1 MANQFSINMDDKPHL
16 TALKNKDVKAFKE
29 VVGTFVGLMEMA
41 AEKGWSDLPKVIHS
55 SLSFNDLVTGVLN
68 AVMTTEKINPE
79 AYTALESDLHPLAL
93 MSDQRKD
100 LITGEPEVYDW
111 KRHFSVDSNEVSRET
126 LEEIIRKMLYLV
138 RWFDI
143 DSVSKAL
150 IANQFP
156 VVDGKDIMKLPFQP
170 ALKYQQ
176 QHLGDLHVG
185 KFLHTIGALNCG
197 EIDKEKFH
205 CPACLVG
212 DLEEFHNHKVCPRCN
227 AGFTLSEELSF

>member
-1 MANQFSINMDDKPHL
+1 MANEFKINMDDKPHL

-41 AEKGWSDLPKVIHS
+41 AEKGWHNLPGAIHS
-55 SLSFNDLVTGVLN
+55 SLSFNDLVTAVLN
-68 AVMTTEKINPE
+68 AVMTTEEIHPE
-79 AYTALESDLHPLAL
+79 AYTALEADLHPLAL
-93 MSDQRKD
+93 VSDKRKD
-100 LITGEPEVYDW
+100 LITGEQEVYDW
-111 KRHFSVDSNEVSRET
+111 KRHFSLGTNEVSREA

-143 DSVSKAL
+143 DTVSKAL

-176 QHLGDLHVG
+176 THLGELYVG
-185 KFLHTIGALNCG
+185 KFLHNIGALNCG
-197 EIDKEKFH
+197 EIDRDKFH
-205 CPACLVG
+205 CPACLIG